1 MKGIKELGLIICLMM
16 VLMAYLKQSIPQGKT
31 AQLMRG
37 IISVFILL
45 SVIQGVRSFD
55 FQTVRY
61 FAENQNNG
69 EVWERTAQQV
79 EKGLQE
85 EFNAFLKE
93 QSVYAAV
100 QLVSVDTSNETFAIN
115 RVVLCGKDGETAK
128 KILSARYGIGSQCI
142 EVMNE

>member
-69 EVWERTAQQV
+69 EVWEHTAQQV

-100 QLVSVDTSNETFAIN
+100 QLVSVDTSNETFAIK

-128 KILSARYGIGSQCI
+128 IILSARYGIGSQCI